1 MVQYAK
7 TGQRR
12 SNRNVGIVKSAF
24 EKAMEKAEEIGEFTP
39 EEKETLKDRE
49 SLKEVLAEY
58 YKGRLNLDGLWV
70 KLKVFN
76 PLFLNEAQISM
87 LSSIRLGNIPEE
99 FRLRKN
105 GILAVE
111 ALKEKKNIST
121 LENLLNS
128 IEKIQKEYE
137 DLKEQAVEQL
147 RKAIEDNPQ
156 MRVKPVKTPDGK
168 TVLQQTVSVDEAVQ
182 SRVTEFL
189 DEHEK
194 RYEAMFDRVSEELRI
209 ELLRS

>member
-1 MVQYAK
+1 
-7 TGQRR
+7 
-12 SNRNVGIVKSAF
+12 VGIVKSAF
-24 EKAMEKAEEIGEFTP
+24 EKAMEKAAEIGELTP
-39 EEKETLKDRE
+39 EEKETLKDKE
-49 SLKEVLAEY
+49 NLKDTLAEY
-58 YKGRLNLDGLWV
+58 YKGGLNFDGLWT
-70 KLKVFN
+70 KLKVFK
-76 PLFLNEAQISM
+76 PVFLKEAQLSM

-99 FRLRKN
+99 FRLRKD

-111 ALKEKKNIST
+111 ALKENKNIST

-128 IEKIQKEYE
+128 IERLQKEYE
-137 DLKEQAVEQL
+137 DLKKQAVEQL

-156 MRVKPVKTPDGK
+156 MRVKPVKTPDGR

-182 SRVTEFL
+182 GRVTEFL

-194 RYEAMFDRVSEELRI
+194 RYETMFNRVTDELKK